1 MVGVQLTAWWM
12 WWRQADVDCG
22 GSHCTACRV
31 GQKCGDGGDCTSLV
45 CKDEVCA
52 KATCT
57 DGELYVVLACLPG
70 DCLAVWLVVQLS
82 SCLAVWLAV

>member
-57 DGELYVVLACLPG
+57 DGELYVTPG
-70 DCLAVWLVVQLS
+70 VGGGGVAVG
-82 SCLAVWLAV
+82 